1 MNNNFNQLLKQAQQ
15 MQEKLMEAQN
25 KMSGLEI
32 TGTSGGGM
40 VSITI
45 NGKNEM
51 KKVQIDP
58 KLLSPNEAEIVCD
71 LITAAY
77 NDAKSKLEAK
87 MSEQMGGI
95 LPLGMKLPF

>member
-15 MQEKLMEAQN
+15 MQEKLVAAQN
-25 KMSGLEI
+25 KMSELEI

-40 VSITI
+40 VSVTI
-45 NGKNEM
+45 SGKNEM

-58 KLLSPNEAEIVCD
+58 KLLSPDEAEIVGD

-87 MSEQMGGI
+87 MTEQMGGI
-95 LPLGMKLPF
+95 LPPGMKLPF

>member
-25 KMSGLEI
+25 KMSEVEI

-40 VSITI
+40 VSVTI

-51 KKVQIDP
+51 KKVQIDS
-58 KLLSPNEAEIVCD
+58 KLLSPSETEIVCD

-77 NDAKSKLEAK
+77 NDAKSKLDAK
-87 MSEQMGGI
+87 MAEQMGGI
-95 LPLGMKLPF
+95 LPPGMKLPF

>member
-51 KKVQIDP
+51 RKVQID
-58 KLLSPNEAEIVCD
+58 
-71 LITAAY
+71 TAAY

-95 LPLGMKLPF
+95 LPPGMKLPF

>member
-51 KKVQIDP
+51 
-58 KLLSPNEAEIVCD
+58 
-71 LITAAY
+71 
-77 NDAKSKLEAK
+77 
-87 MSEQMGGI
+87 
-95 LPLGMKLPF
+95 